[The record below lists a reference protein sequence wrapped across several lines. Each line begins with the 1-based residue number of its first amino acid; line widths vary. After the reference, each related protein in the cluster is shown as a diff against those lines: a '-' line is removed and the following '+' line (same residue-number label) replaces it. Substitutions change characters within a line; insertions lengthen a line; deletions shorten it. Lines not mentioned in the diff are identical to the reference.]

1 MNWYEQIIEIAD
13 TALTV
18 LLGYWMFS
26 AFWEKKKRPLIHVA
40 VFGVL
45 CAAYLWLFFSTDKKL
60 FAELTA
66 CLPLLGATL
75 LFCGR
80 PWQKGLFPLLFLSAV
95 FASEIMVE
103 VVGEHMHIFQ
113 AQYTME
119 GHLVQLAFSLLLS
132 KSFVFTVVAAI
143 RVRQVSN
150 RFAGAKKY
158 YFFVPI
164 FLILSIAILILQF
177 YVFPD
182 FHLEDQTLLIVVAIC
197 FTVLVASSILMFV
210 FIDLQKTNFESESR
224 LLAAEE
230 LIVQQA
236 AGYRALEEHHRDV
249 IRIRH
254 DQHNFYI
261 GLLNALQRGNTE
273 EAVSALEKECALLKS
288 KPYGDIVHTVVEV
301 KRKEAEAAGITIDLE
316 YRAQEKLAIP
326 SVDLAVILGNALDNA
341 IEACAGL
348 QDKTVRL
355 LVALQNSNIVILVK
369 NPVDKKVDVEKL
381 ATGKRDTAYHG
392 FGILSMRQLAA
403 KHGGEVVLS
412 CTDDTFTTSVVLNN
426 LKG

>member
-26 AFWEKKKRPLIHVA
+26 AFWEKKRRPLIPVA

-45 CAAYLWLFFSTDKKL
+45 CAAYLWLIFSADKKL

-66 CLPLLGATL
+66 CLPLLGVTL
-75 LFCGR
+75 LFRGR
-80 PWQKGLFPLLFLSAV
+80 PWQKGLFPLLFLAAV

-103 VVGEHMHIFQ
+103 VVGEYMHIFQ

-132 KSFVFTVVAAI
+132 KAFVFTGVATI

-197 FTVLVASSILMFV
+197 FTVLVAASILMFV

-301 KRKEAEAAGITIDLE
+301 KRKEAEAAGVTIDLE

-369 NPVDKKVDVEKL
+369 NSVDKKVDVEKL

-412 CTDDTFTTSVVLNN
+412 CTEDTFTTSVVLNN

>member
-1 MNWYEQIIEIAD
+1 
-13 TALTV
+13 
-18 LLGYWMFS
+18 
-26 AFWEKKKRPLIHVA
+26 
-40 VFGVL
+40 
-45 CAAYLWLFFSTDKKL
+45 
-60 FAELTA
+60 
-66 CLPLLGATL
+66 
-75 LFCGR
+75 
-80 PWQKGLFPLLFLSAV
+80 
-95 FASEIMVE
+95 
-103 VVGEHMHIFQ
+103 
-113 AQYTME
+113 
-119 GHLVQLAFSLLLS
+119 
-132 KSFVFTVVAAI
+132 
-143 RVRQVSN
+143 
-150 RFAGAKKY
+150 
-158 YFFVPI
+158 
-164 FLILSIAILILQF
+164 
-177 YVFPD
+177 
-182 FHLEDQTLLIVVAIC
+182 VAIC
-197 FTVLVASSILMFV
+197 FTVLVAASILMFV

-301 KRKEAEAAGITIDLE
+301 KRKEAEAAGVTIDLE

-348 QDKTVRL
+348 QNKTVRL

-369 NPVDKKVDVEKL
+369 NPVAQKVDVEKL
-381 ATGKRDTAYHG
+381 ATGKRDATYHG
-392 FGILSMRQLAA
+392 FGLLSMRQLAA

-412 CTDDTFTTSVVLNN
+412 CTEDTFTTSVVLNN